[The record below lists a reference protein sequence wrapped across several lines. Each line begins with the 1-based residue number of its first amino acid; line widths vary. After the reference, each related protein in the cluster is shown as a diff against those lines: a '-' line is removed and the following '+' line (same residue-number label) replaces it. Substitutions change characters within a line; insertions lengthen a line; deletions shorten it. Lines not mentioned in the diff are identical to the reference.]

1 MDAHES
7 LVGGLTEGYTETS
20 NAASAAALAID
31 LCIYIGA
38 VAVAVMAE
46 PVWMRLAAVIVA
58 GTATSTLFILGH
70 DAAHKSLFTNRFA
83 NAFFARLV
91 FLPCLHNYTL
101 WVIQHNRIHH
111 QSTNVRRLNSF
122 SPLSVTEYR
131 LLPRWR
137 RLLEKLYRSA
147 AGFGVYYLVE
157 RWWKDKFFPRNTTP
171 RAKRRNAW
179 WDFSLL
185 CLWLVVLCIGLVGL
199 AVIAGQPL
207 PALAIVWGFVLPF
220 CVWNALMGLTAY
232 LQHTNP
238 RLPWFRS
245 LAEARAERSQG
256 ELATHVIYPRWYDV
270 LSHNIM
276 WHPAHHAN
284 PRIPWFRLRRAQM
297 RLNELLGERVVVERM
312 TPGYVLRL
320 TRTCQLYDYDA
331 RQWLDFSGRPTT
343 SSVSEDRTQATPLT
357 AG

>member
-199 AVIAGQPL
+199 TVIAGQPL

-238 RLPWFRS
+238 RLPWFVASPKRGPSGARRIGDACNLPS
-245 LAEARAERSQG
+245 LVRCAISQH
-256 ELATHVIYPRWYDV
+256 HVASCASRESPHFV
-270 LSHNIM
+270 
-276 WHPAHHAN
+276 
-284 PRIPWFRLRRAQM
+284 FRLRRAQM
-297 RLNELLGERVVVERM
+297 RLNDLGERVVVERM